1 MKTSHGQ
8 ALDAPF
14 NTCPSFQGRGVF
26 KIAYREYLTLFSR
39 PIISLTVNRCI
50 HLIFLTVSFL
60 GATQAFGSQPQR
72 LTTHP
77 ALDYQPTVSA
87 DGLTMAFVSMRSGNA
102 DIWIQ
107 SLGRSA
113 LALPRQLTTHPASD
127 QEPALNRDGTRLLY
141 VSHQSDPRG
150 DVYLLDL
157 ITLKEERLTGLSS
170 GDGFP
175 QWDQEESG
183 FYYLKRDPLQG
194 SSAIYRKSF
203 SNQTEKMIVPQATSF
218 SVNGQGLLLYSNG
231 THLTLLNL
239 LDNSSTLL
247 GKDGNVLDLWPA
259 LDRNP
264 AEINNKRPHFFTRY
278 EQDTNGDRL
287 VDTDDESSI
296 WMKYRDSKSDQ
307 LQGLYRITPAH
318 QFHLYPAVSG
328 DFLYYSDLKAGDI
341 FRIAIPAFLKDY
353 SDLDHAKALAASHQD
368 HGQLDMALL
377 VLTNISHNLLAK
389 QPPDARAE
397 FDFSLAEAQTQEG
410 NFLAARQSLQP
421 YTNQSGQV
429 GALAKI
435 HTIVL
440 NIQEQAKGVS
450 SAARRRLVSTGA
462 SELMAIG
469 QKYRDMDEVYGQAL
483 IEAGRLYLFAED
495 PLTALDYLTKVE
507 DLPNKEIRAK
517 GLFTRGEA
525 YRILGDAPSVIRV
538 FVDVLHIFGE
548 RSSWGKRAIQKVIFL
563 SQQGETSQDNM
574 TALNTL
580 ISQHPDLP
588 VLIATTRLTIADLHY
603 DQGEQLSALETL
615 NFIVSAPELPNQLI
629 IQAYRKKAE
638 ILSRSE
644 RYQEAADTYTAL
656 SQFTGEDQTEL
667 EKTKNLLILQ
677 LVKKALKDRKVG
689 ETRIAA
695 KSLKQLTDQYPE
707 SVEAHRAYIETKT
720 MLKETQE
727 VQAWYNNLVKAHP
740 EHAAYQYGQALALSY
755 SEPPNLPLVINLLQ
769 RAMQKDPAMG
779 YVHQTLGWAYEQTER
794 ASGNKGYLEK
804 AEQEYRIALEIN
816 DASRFPDVESQLLLN
831 LGNTY
836 LALSNAREAYRHYRQ
851 REIQFVPTGDSI
863 TEMLYRKNYGK
874 ACFQSGRTEESLV
887 QYQLALRDVPL
898 EQPSLKAEIL
908 ERIGLSHQDIGQYA
922 KAIEAFTQALDLNRE
937 LGQEQNV
944 TLLQRNIGVNL
955 FNLSRASDTGGR
967 EQLKQALGSYFTSL
981 DHLTADGGKSLSK
994 GPGLFNVSV
1003 ALGEGESQAASG
1015 FDLMGEKKL
1024 MFSYIASTYEQLD
1037 EAGPARD
1044 YYRKK
1049 LAFLNKSSPKNQDA
1063 ATMTEKAIVLNHLG
1077 VLSHK
1082 LHEPEQAMKSFRQ
1095 SLDITRALNMTFGTG
1110 VNIYNLSQLAVESIL
1125 QGYTPEQSLV
1135 DEITSGIQELQ
1146 QRNYENRN
1154 LFFTLTNTALLLSL
1168 LPEPSLDKQLKPA
1181 EAVQRMHEQFTSRTL
1196 PWSYYQ
1202 KAESLLQNPD
1212 IFSSSERLSAQ
1223 FLVKLNQAELAR
1235 TTDQPEISRRIQ
1247 EDLINLVEKHQSPNS
1262 WLWYLAQAE
1271 DATAPLTR
1279 REFLTKSVE
1288 TVLRFPAQTDPRTV
1302 QANTWPAY
1310 ERLTQLS
1317 VDQLITDGR
1326 PDDAFTVAEQLN
1338 IRQMTSAIYEALGE
1352 DFFLKGL
1359 GSYEPE
1365 LKSLLGKLRQARGQ
1379 GDTTVIAEQAAALQ
1393 DVLYALFEE
1402 YPWATSSF
1410 WAYPQTK
1417 ELLSSGINA
1426 QHPYVKIVQ
1435 GMQGYHG
1442 FIHNGETLHYSPLVV
1457 TENSV
1462 TGDKEFHRRLDQSAS
1477 AYLAIPQD
1485 MDPSLISLAL
1495 DKKPLT
1501 WVSNFYDFLN
1511 GYHQRSLFFSHIT
1524 TPRNFHPST
1533 PSSAGEIPF
1542 VLQQFSG
1549 VEAHDR
1555 PLAANTN
1562 IAAFLKPSNT
1572 FAFEVQQDKAVREF
1586 VSVLDF
1592 AGNQHH
1598 SILLFGGVSASSP
1611 SPKTLISSLLR
1622 AGFPHVIMSRTAV
1635 DLKTSTQFLNQYLS
1649 HLKNLPPDEAVVA
1662 ASKDIW
1668 GEDTTK
1674 HPFRHYGFAGMDP
1687 DERQEYA
1694 ASIYDQEVADA
1705 IHAFT
1710 TKDFSTSLVH
1720 IEHALALIEHA
1731 QKRKDYKELN
1741 TLAVE
1746 TAFEVKNYEKGIF
1759 FQQKLL
1765 DSLTPETS
1773 VSERAE
1779 AEYRLGILHS
1789 RLEHFDIAVKHIE
1802 HANQIWE
1809 QGEELDRLAEGLA
1822 TLGIV
1827 RENMGAYT
1835 DALEQFNQ
1843 SFSLYQEIGEMGHT
1857 AFQYRRIG
1865 RIYYLRLGR
1874 YEKARENFLAALKL
1888 HQEQEDPK
1896 GEAEVLYEVGLTFE
1910 KVGLF
1915 DQAAKYYNQALAIAK
1930 ELDDP
1935 MLLATGDL
1943 YLANVAWF
1951 QGNYQT
1957 AFQLLI
1963 QADKKAERANDS
1975 QLRIMVENTRGLMY
1989 WTLNDTDKGLLHL
2002 QDAVTLS
2009 RSSNIQTEL
2018 ASSLNNLGLIYRQRG
2033 EHVTAL
2039 DYFHQAK
2046 TLDESLKSQWGL
2058 GYDHRNI
2065 GISLQALNRLEEAEG
2080 HFLKAEKISADIHNV
2095 INWVKALLELGNVNK
2110 ALARPDQALGYYER
2124 AYELSKRYGIK
2135 EVEWRAASGKAT
2147 ILQEQGKISD
2157 ALTWFTKGVE
2167 VVESMRAALK
2177 IDELRNSFQNNKLD
2191 LYRDIITLLI
2201 TMNRTDD
2208 AFNFLERSRSR
2219 SFIDLLGNQKL
2230 SFTKEGDQET
2240 WNKINMLASTVN
2252 SLKSELGSYEAPP
2265 ADLQE
2270 RYRNTKI
2277 RYDEAILEVKQQNP
2291 GLSSFV
2297 SVDPLN
2303 LKGVQQLLAP
2313 RVGLVTYFMTKEKLY
2328 LWLITNE
2335 RTVFHTISTKE
2346 EELTRLV
2353 TRYRQLVQQLEPV
2366 EDELQQLYAS
2376 LIQPVASEIKNLE
2389 YLGIVPDGPLHFL
2402 SFAALKHGPAYLV
2415 DEIPLFYAPSASVFE
2430 FTFAKRKAI
2439 KNDKVLAIGNPD
2451 LGNFNYDLPLAEL
2464 EANSIKW
2471 NYPNMDIL
2479 TGTNATKE
2487 WVVKNISKYGII
2499 HLAAHGEF
2507 DEGNPLLSSLW
2518 LASKNPENRQ
2528 LTVQEI
2534 FGLEINA
2541 DLVTLSACQTGLGK
2555 LEAGELIGLNRAFI
2569 YAGTHALVSA
2579 LWRVD
2584 DLSTSVLMKHFYRNY
2599 VTTNKA
2605 KSLRQAQLLVK
2616 KDFPH
2621 PSYWAGF
2628 SLIGDYQ

>member
-1 MKTSHGQ
+1 
-8 ALDAPF
+8 
-14 NTCPSFQGRGVF
+14 
-26 KIAYREYLTLFSR
+26 
-39 PIISLTVNRCI
+39 
-50 HLIFLTVSFL
+50 
-60 GATQAFGSQPQR
+60 
-72 LTTHP
+72 
-77 ALDYQPTVSA
+77 
-87 DGLTMAFVSMRSGNA
+87 MAFVSMRSGNA

-107 SLGRSA
+107 PLGTSS
-113 LALPRQLTTHPASD
+113 LALPRQVTTHPASD

-141 VSHQSDPRG
+141 VSRQSDPRG

-157 ITLKEERLTGLSS
+157 ITRKEERLTDLSS
-170 GDGFP
+170 GDSFP
-175 QWDQEESG
+175 QWDQEEKG
-183 FYYLKRDPLQG
+183 FFYLKRNPLQG
-194 SSAIYRKSF
+194 TSAIYRKSF
-203 SNQTEKMIVPQATSF
+203 SKQSEELIVPQATSF
-218 SVNGQGLLLYSNG
+218 SVNGQGQLLYSNG
-231 THLTLLNL
+231 TQLTLMNL
-239 LDNSSTLL
+239 QDKSSTPL
-247 GKDGNVLDLWPA
+247 GQDGNALDLWPV
-259 LDRNP
+259 LDRHP
-264 AEINNKRPHFFTRY
+264 AEPTTNRPHFFARY
-278 EQDTNGDRL
+278 EQDTNGDGL

-296 WMKYRDSKSDQ
+296 WMKYRDSQSHQ
-307 LQGLYRITPAH
+307 FQGLYRITPAH

-341 FRIAIPAFLKDY
+341 FRINIPAFLKDY
-353 SDLDHAKALAASHQD
+353 TNLDQAKTLVASYQD
-368 HGQLDMALL
+368 HGQMDMALL
-377 VLTNISHNLLAK
+377 VLTNISHNLLAQ
-389 QPPDARAE
+389 QPSDARAE

-410 NFLAARQSLQP
+410 NFLAARQSLEP
-421 YTNQSGQV
+421 YTKQSGRI
-429 GALAKI
+429 GALARI
-435 HTIVL
+435 YTIVL

-450 SAARRRLVSTGA
+450 SSARRRLVSTGA

-469 QKYRDMDEVYGQAL
+469 QEHRNIEEVYGQAL

-495 PLTALDYLTKVE
+495 PLTALDYLVKV
-507 DLPNKEIRAK
+507 DDVPNKEIRAK
-517 GLFTRGEA
+517 GLFTRGET
-525 YRILGDAPSVIRV
+525 YRILGDAPNVIRV
-538 FVDVLHIFGE
+538 FVDVIHLFGE
-548 RSSWGKRAIQKVIFL
+548 RSSWGKRAIQKVISL
-563 SQQGETSQDNM
+563 SQQGETIQDRV
-574 TALNTL
+574 TALNAL
-580 ISQHPDLP
+580 ISQHRDLP
-588 VLIATTRLTIADLHY
+588 VLIATTRLTIADLY
-603 DQGEQLSALETL
+603 YEQGEQLSALETL
-615 NFIVSAPELPNQLI
+615 GFIVSAQDLPNDLL
-629 IQAYRKKAE
+629 IQAYRKKAT
-638 ILSRSE
+638 ILSGAE
-644 RYQEAADTYTAL
+644 RYQEAADTYAAL
-656 SQFTGEDQTEL
+656 SKFTGEDQAEL
-667 EKTKNLLILQ
+667 ERSKSLLILQ

-695 KSLKQLTDQYPE
+695 KSLKQLIDQYPE
-707 SVEAHRAYIETKT
+707 SVEAHRAYIETKA

-727 VQAWYNNLVKAHP
+727 VQAWYTNLVKANP
-740 EHAAYQYGQALALSY
+740 DHAVYQYGQALALSY
-755 SEPPNLPLVINLLQ
+755 TEPPNLPLVIRLLQ
-769 RAMQKDPAMG
+769 RAMEKDPAMG

-794 ASGNKGYLEK
+794 TSGNKGYLEK
-804 AEQEYRIALEIN
+804 AEQEYRIALEMN
-816 DASRFPDVESQLLLN
+816 DVSRFPEVESQLLLN

-836 LALSNAREAYRHYRQ
+836 LALSSAREAYRHYRQ
-851 REIQFVPTGDSI
+851 REVQFAPTGENV
-863 TEMLYRKNYGK
+863 TEMLYRKNYGEASFK
-874 ACFQSGRTEESLV
+874 SRHSEESLV
-887 QYQLALRDVPL
+887 QYQLALRIVPPD
-898 EQPSLKAEIL
+898 QPGLKAEIL
-908 ERIGLSHQDIGQYA
+908 ERIGLSHQDIGQHA
-922 KAIEAFTQALDLNRE
+922 KAIEAYAHALDINRE
-937 LGQEQNV
+937 LGQEKNV

-955 FNLSRASDTGGR
+955 FNLSRASKTGGR
-967 EQLKQALGSYFTSL
+967 DELKQALGSYFASL
-981 DHLTADGGKSLSK
+981 DRLKADGGKTLSK
-994 GPGLFNVSV
+994 GSGLFNVNV
-1003 ALGEGESQAASG
+1003 ALGGESDSQAASG
-1015 FDLMGEKKL
+1015 FDLMGEQKL

-1037 EAGPARD
+1037 EAAPARD
-1044 YYRKK
+1044 FYRKK
-1049 LAFLNKSSPKNQDA
+1049 LALLNQQSPAKQDA

-1082 LHEPEQAMKSFRQ
+1082 LHEPDQAIEFFRQ
-1095 SLDITRALNMTFGTG
+1095 SLNVTRALDVPFGTSI
-1110 VNIYNLSQLAVESIL
+1110 NIYNLSQLAVENVL
-1125 QGYTPEQSLV
+1125 QGHTPDQSLV
-1135 DEITSGIQELQ
+1135 EAITSGIQDLQ
-1146 QRNYENRN
+1146 KRNYENRN
-1154 LFFTLTNTALLLSL
+1154 LFYTLTNTALLLSL
-1168 LPEPSLDKQLKPA
+1168 LPEPAPDQHLKPE
-1181 EAVQRMHEQFTSRTL
+1181 EAVQRMHEQFASRTL

-1202 KAESLLQNPD
+1202 KAELLLQKPD
-1212 IFSSSERLSAQ
+1212 LFSSSERLPAL

-1235 TTDQPEISRRIQ
+1235 TADQPQISSRIR
-1247 EDLINLVEKHQSPNS
+1247 EYLLKLVEDQQTANS

-1271 DATAPLTR
+1271 NTSDPLTR
-1279 REFLTKSVE
+1279 KQFLEKSVE
-1288 TVLRFPAQTDPRTV
+1288 TVLRFPAQTDPRTG
-1302 QANTWPAY
+1302 QANTGPAY
-1310 ERLTQLS
+1310 ERLTRLS

-1326 PDDAFTVAEQLN
+1326 PDDAFTVAEQLS
-1338 IRQMTSAIYEALGE
+1338 IRQMTSVIYEALGE

-1365 LKSLLGKLRQARGQ
+1365 LKSLLEKLRQARSQ
-1379 GDTTVIAEQAAALQ
+1379 GDNAAIAEHAAALQ

-1402 YPWATSSF
+1402 HPWATASF

-1417 ELLSSGINA
+1417 ELLSLGVDA
-1426 QHPYVKIVQ
+1426 QRPYLKIVQ
-1435 GMQGYHG
+1435 GMRGYHG
-1442 FIHNGETLHYSPLVV
+1442 FIHNGKTLHYSPLVV
-1457 TENSV
+1457 TEKGIA
-1462 TGDKEFHRRLDQSAS
+1462 GDKEFHQRLGQSAS
-1477 AYLAIPQD
+1477 AYLSIPQELES
-1485 MDPSLISLAL
+1485 SLSSLAI

-1511 GYHQRSLFFSHIT
+1511 GYHQRSLFFSHI
-1524 TPRNFHPST
+1524 ST
-1533 PSSAGEIPF
+1533 PSGFQASTPSTAGDIPF

-1555 PLAANTN
+1555 LLAAKTN
-1562 IAAFLKPSNT
+1562 IAAFLKPADA

-1586 VSVLDF
+1586 ASVLDF
-1592 AGNQHH
+1592 SGNQHH
-1598 SILLFGGVSASSP
+1598 SILLFGGVPSTSP
-1611 SPKTLISSLLR
+1611 SPRALISSLLR
-1622 AGFPHVIMSRTAV
+1622 AGFPHVIMSRTTV
-1635 DLKTSTQFLNQYLS
+1635 DPKIAAQFLNQYLS
-1649 HLKNLPPDEAVVA
+1649 NLNSLPPDKAVVA

-1668 GEDTTK
+1668 GQDTAK
-1674 HPFRHYGFAGMDP
+1674 YLFRHYGFAGMDT
-1687 DERQEYA
+1687 DERQKYA
-1694 ASIYDQEVADA
+1694 TSIYDQEVADA
-1705 IHAFT
+1705 INAFK

-1720 IEHALALIEHA
+1720 IEHALALIDHA
-1731 QKRKDYKELN
+1731 QKRKDFKELN

-1746 TAFEVKNYEKGIF
+1746 TAFEIKNYEKGIF

-1765 DSLTPETS
+1765 NSFTSKTP
-1773 VSERAE
+1773 VNERAE

-1802 HANQIWE
+1802 HANQIWK
-1809 QGEELDRLAEGLA
+1809 QGEALDRLAEGIA

-1827 RENMGAYT
+1827 RENMGSYT
-1835 DALEQFNQ
+1835 EALEQFNQ

-1888 HQEQEDPK
+1888 YQEQKDPK

-1915 DQAAKYYNQALAIAK
+1915 SQAAERYNQALAIAK
-1930 ELDDP
+1930 RLDDP
-1935 MLLATGDL
+1935 ALLATGDL

-1957 AFQLLI
+1957 AFQLLT
-1963 QADKKAERANDS
+1963 QANNIAERANDS

-2033 EHVTAL
+2033 DHVTAL
-2039 DYFHQAK
+2039 DYFQQAK
-2046 TLDESLKSQWGL
+2046 SLDESLKSQWGL

-2065 GISLQALNRLEEAEG
+2065 GISLLALGQLEEAEG
-2080 HFLKAEKISADIHNV
+2080 HFLKAEQISADIHNV

-2110 ALARPDQALGYYER
+2110 ALARPQQALGYYER
-2124 AYELSKRYGIK
+2124 AHELSQRYGIK
-2135 EVEWRAASGKAT
+2135 EVEWRAAAGKAT
-2147 ILQEQGKISD
+2147 LLQEQGKTSD

-2167 VVESMRAALK
+2167 VVEGMRATLK

-2230 SFTKEGDQET
+2230 SFKKEGDQET
-2240 WNKINMLASTVN
+2240 WNKINTLASTVN
-2252 SLKSELGSYEAPP
+2252 SLKSELGSYEKPP
-2265 ADLQE
+2265 ADLE
-2270 RYRNTKI
+2270 KRYRNTKI
-2277 RYDEAILEVKQQNP
+2277 RYQEAVLELKQTNP
-2291 GLSSFV
+2291 DLSSFV

-2313 RVGLVTYFMTKEKLY
+2313 GVGLLTYFITKDQLY

-2335 RTVFHTISTKE
+2335 RTVFRTISAKE

-2353 TRYRQLVQQLEPV
+2353 TRYRQLVQHLEPV
-2366 EDELQQLYAS
+2366 EDELQKLYAS
-2376 LIQPVASEIKNLE
+2376 LILPVAPEITKLE

-2415 DEIPLFYAPSASVFE
+2415 DDIPLFYAPSASVFQ
-2430 FTFAKRKAI
+2430 FTFAKRQEI
-2439 KNDKVLAIGNPD
+2439 KNNKVLAIGNPD

-2464 EANSIKW
+2464 EAKSIQW

-2479 TGTNATKE
+2479 TGTKATKE
-2487 WVVKNISKYGII
+2487 WVVKNISRYGII

-2518 LASKNPENRQ
+2518 LASENPENRQ

-2599 VTTNKA
+2599 VTANKA

-2621 PSYWAGF
+2621 PSFWAGF
-2628 SLIGDYQ
+2628 SLIGDYK

>member
-1 MKTSHGQ
+1 
-8 ALDAPF
+8 
-14 NTCPSFQGRGVF
+14 
-26 KIAYREYLTLFSR
+26 
-39 PIISLTVNRCI
+39 
-50 HLIFLTVSFL
+50 
-60 GATQAFGSQPQR
+60 
-72 LTTHP
+72 
-77 ALDYQPTVSA
+77 
-87 DGLTMAFVSMRSGNA
+87 MAFVSMRSGNA

-107 SLGRSA
+107 SLGSSS
-113 LALPRQLTTHPASD
+113 LTLPRQVTTHPASD

-150 DVYLLDL
+150 DVYVLDL
-157 ITLKEERLTGLSS
+157 ITQKEERLTGLSS
-170 GDGFP
+170 GDAFP
-175 QWDQEESG
+175 QWDQEEKG
-183 FYYLKRDPLQG
+183 FFYLKRDPLQG
-194 SSAIYRKSF
+194 TSAIFRKSF
-203 SNQTEKMIVPQATSF
+203 SNQSEELIVPQAASF
-218 SVNGQGLLLYSNG
+218 SVNGQGQLLYSNG
-231 THLTLLNL
+231 THLTLMNLNDKSL
-239 LDNSSTLL
+239 TPL
-247 GKDGNVLDLWPA
+247 GQDGNVLDLWPA
-259 LDRNP
+259 FDRHP
-264 AEINNKRPHFFTRY
+264 AEPTTNRPLFFTRY
-278 EQDTNGDRL
+278 EQDTNGDGL

-296 WMKYRDSKSDQ
+296 WMKYRDSQPRQ
-307 LQGLYRITPAH
+307 LQGLYRFTPAH

-341 FRIAIPAFLKDY
+341 FRVAIPAFLKDY
-353 SDLDHAKALAASHQD
+353 SDLDQAKTLAASYQD
-368 HGQLDMALL
+368 HGQLDLALL
-377 VLTNISHNLLAK
+377 VLTNISHNLLAQ
-389 QPPDARAE
+389 QPSDARAE

-410 NFLAARQSLQP
+410 NFLAARRSLEP
-421 YTNQSGQV
+421 YTNQSGRI
-429 GALAKI
+429 GALARI

-440 NIQEQAKGVS
+440 HIQEQAKGVS
-450 SAARRRLVSTGA
+450 SSARRRLVTTGA
-462 SELMAIG
+462 PELMAIG
-469 QKYRDMDEVYGQAL
+469 QEHRDMDEVYGQAL
-483 IEAGRLYLFAED
+483 IEAGRLYLLAED
-495 PLTALDYLTKVE
+495 PLTALDYLIKV
-507 DLPNKEIRAK
+507 DDVPNKEIRAK

-525 YRILGDAPSVIRV
+525 YRILGDAPNVIRV
-538 FVDVLHIFGE
+538 FVDVIHLFGE
-548 RSSWGKRAIQKVIFL
+548 RSSWGKRAIQKVIVL
-563 SQQGETSQDNM
+563 SQQGETSQDRV
-574 TALNTL
+574 TALNAL
-580 ISQHPDLP
+580 ISRHPDLP

-603 DQGEQLSALETL
+603 EQGEQLSALETL
-615 NFIVSAPELPNQLI
+615 GFIVSAHDLPNELF
-629 IQAYRKKAE
+629 IQAYRKKAA
-638 ILSRSE
+638 ILSGAE
-644 RYQEAADTYTAL
+644 RYQEAADTYAAL
-656 SQFTGEDQTEL
+656 SQFTGEDQAEL
-667 EKTKNLLILQ
+667 ERTKNLLILQ

-695 KSLKQLTDQYPE
+695 KSLKQLIDQYPE
-707 SVEAHRAYIETKT
+707 SVEAHRAYIETKA
-720 MLKETQE
+720 MLKEAQE
-727 VQAWYNNLVKAHP
+727 VQAWYTYLVKAHP
-740 EHAAYQYGQALALSY
+740 DHAVYQYGQALALSY
-755 SEPPNLPLVINLLQ
+755 AEPPNLPLVIRLLQ
-769 RAMQKDPAMG
+769 RAMEKDPAMG

-836 LALSNAREAYRHYRQ
+836 LALSSAREAYRHYRQ
-851 REIQFVPTGDSI
+851 REVQFVPTGETI
-863 TEMLYRKNYGK
+863 TEMLYRKNYGE
-874 ACFQSGRTEESLV
+874 ACFKSGRTEESLV
-887 QYQLALRDVPL
+887 QYQLALRNVPP

-937 LGQEQNV
+937 LGQEKNV

-955 FNLSRASDTGGR
+955 FNLSRVSETGGR
-967 EQLKQALGSYFTSL
+967 EKLKQALGSYFTSL
-981 DHLTADGGKSLSK
+981 DHLTADGVKTLSK

-1003 ALGEGESQAASG
+1003 ALSEGGSQAASG
-1015 FDLMGEKKL
+1015 FDLMGEQKL

-1037 EAGPARD
+1037 EAEPARD
-1044 YYRKK
+1044 FYRKK
-1049 LAFLNKSSPKNQDA
+1049 LALLNQLSPAKPDA

-1082 LHEPEQAMKSFRQ
+1082 LQESEQAMEFFRQ
-1095 SLDITRALNMTFGTG
+1095 SLNVTRTLDVPFGTN
-1110 VNIYNLSQLAVESIL
+1110 VNIYNLSQLAVENIL
-1125 QGYTPEQSLV
+1125 QGHIPDQSLV
-1135 DEITSGIQELQ
+1135 EAITSGIQDLQ
-1146 QRNYENRN
+1146 QRSYENRN

-1168 LPEPSLDKQLKPA
+1168 LPEPSLDQHLKLA
-1181 EAVQRMHEQFTSRTL
+1181 EAVQRMHEQFTYRTL

-1202 KAESLLQNPD
+1202 KAESLLQKPD
-1212 IFSSSERLSAQ
+1212 IFSNSERLPAQ
-1223 FLVKLNQAELAR
+1223 FLLKLNQAELAR
-1235 TTDQPEISRRIQ
+1235 AADQPQISRRIR
-1247 EDLINLVEKHQSPNS
+1247 EDLLKLVEDQQSPNS

-1271 DATAPLTR
+1271 DATDPLMR
-1279 REFLTKSVE
+1279 KKFLEKSVE
-1288 TVLRFPAQTDPRTV
+1288 TVLRFPAQTDPRTG

-1310 ERLTQLS
+1310 ERLIRLS
-1317 VDQLITDGR
+1317 VDQLITDSR
-1326 PDDAFTVAEQLN
+1326 PDDAFTVAEQLS

-1359 GSYEPE
+1359 GNYEPE
-1365 LKSLLGKLRQARGQ
+1365 LKSLLGKLRQARSQ
-1379 GDTTVIAEQAAALQ
+1379 GDIAAIAEQAAVLQ
-1393 DVLYALFEE
+1393 DMLHVLFEE
-1402 YPWATSSF
+1402 HPWATASF

-1417 ELLSSGINA
+1417 ELLSLGINA
-1426 QHPYVKIVQ
+1426 QRPYLKIVQ

-1442 FIHNGETLHYSPLVV
+1442 FIHNGKTLHYSPLVV
-1457 TENSV
+1457 TEKGV
-1462 TGDKEFHRRLDQSAS
+1462 AGDKEFHRRLGQSAS
-1477 AYLAIPQD
+1477 AYLSIPQELES
-1485 MDPSLISLAL
+1485 SLSSLAI

-1524 TPRNFHPST
+1524 TPSSFHPST
-1533 PSSAGEIPF
+1533 PSTVGEIPF
-1542 VLQQFSG
+1542 VFQQFSG
-1549 VEAHDR
+1549 VKAHDHL
-1555 PLAANTN
+1555 LAAQTN
-1562 IAAFLKPSNT
+1562 IAAFLKPPDR

-1586 VSVLDF
+1586 ASVLDF

-1598 SILLFGGVSASSP
+1598 SILLFGGVPSTSP
-1611 SPKTLISSLLR
+1611 SPWALISSLLR
-1622 AGFPHVIMSRTAV
+1622 AGFPHVIMSRTTV

-1649 HLKNLPPDEAVVA
+1649 HLNSLPPDEAVVA

-1668 GEDTTK
+1668 GKDTAK
-1674 HPFRHYGFAGMDP
+1674 YPFRHYGFAGMDT
-1687 DERQEYA
+1687 DERQKYA

-1705 IHAFT
+1705 IRTFK
-1710 TKDFSTSLVH
+1710 TKDFPASIVH

-1731 QKRKDYKELN
+1731 QKRKDFKELN

-1746 TAFEVKNYEKGIF
+1746 TAFEIKNYEKGIF

-1765 DSLTPETS
+1765 DSLTPKTPAN
-1773 VSERAE
+1773 ERAE
-1779 AEYRLGILHS
+1779 AIYRLGILHS

-1802 HANQIWE
+1802 HANQIWK
-1809 QGEELDRLAEGLA
+1809 QGEALDRLAEGIA

-1835 DALEQFNQ
+1835 EALKQFNQ
-1843 SFSLYQEIGEMGHT
+1843 SFSLYQEIGEMGRT
-1857 AFQYRRIG
+1857 AFQFRRIG

-1888 HQEQEDPK
+1888 YQEQKDPK

-1915 DQAAKYYNQALAIAK
+1915 HQAAERYNQAMAIAK
-1930 ELDDP
+1930 KLDDP

-1957 AFQLLI
+1957 AFQLLT

-2002 QDAVTLS
+2002 QEAVTLS

-2018 ASSLNNLGLIYRQRG
+2018 ASSLNNLGLIYRQLG
-2033 EHVTAL
+2033 DHATAL
-2039 DYFHQAK
+2039 DYFQQAK
-2046 TLDESLKSQWGL
+2046 TLDETLKSQWGL

-2065 GISLQALNRLEEAEG
+2065 GISLLALERLEEAEG

-2110 ALARPDQALGYYER
+2110 ALVRPDQALGYYER
-2124 AYELSKRYGIK
+2124 AHELSQRYGIK
-2135 EVEWRAASGKAT
+2135 EVEWRAAAGKAM
-2147 ILQEQGKISD
+2147 ILREQGKISD

-2167 VVESMRAALK
+2167 VVEGMRAALK

-2230 SFTKEGDQET
+2230 SFNKEGDQET
-2240 WNKINMLASTVN
+2240 WTRINMLASTVN
-2252 SLKSELGSYEAPP
+2252 SLKSELGSYEKPP
-2265 ADLQE
+2265 ADLQK
-2270 RYRNTKI
+2270 RYRDTKN
-2277 RYDEAILEVKQQNP
+2277 RYQEAILEVKQTNP

-2303 LKGVQQLLAP
+2303 LKGIQQLLAP
-2313 RVGLVTYFMTKEKLY
+2313 RVGLLTYFITKDQLY

-2335 RTVFHTISTKE
+2335 RTVFRTIPVKE
-2346 EELTRLV
+2346 VELTRLV
-2353 TRYRQLVQQLEPV
+2353 TRYRQLVQHLEPV

-2376 LIQPVASEIKNLE
+2376 LIQPVAPEITKLE

-2415 DEIPLFYAPSASVFE
+2415 DDIPLFYAPSASVFQ

-2464 EANSIKW
+2464 EAKSIKW
-2471 NYPNMDIL
+2471 NYSNMDIL
-2479 TGTNATKE
+2479 TGTKATKE
-2487 WVVKNISKYGII
+2487 WVVKNISRYGII

-2518 LASKNPENRQ
+2518 LASDNPENRQ

-2599 VTTNKA
+2599 VTANKA
-2605 KSLRQAQLLVK
+2605 NSLRQAQLLVK
-2616 KDFPH
+2616 KNFPH